1 MTNRESR
8 FMRCGE
14 KDRRRTVGAIAN
26 PTTIACELLFS
37 YDRWCYSGHAMS
49 VAKFVLLP
57 LLLLSCPAFAAHD
70 AALACNAPHE
80 VREVTLDAIG
90 AFARR
95 KKMKIVTFT
104 GYSGA
109 QYENTAAMLEQA
121 SRVLDKYRPSRTMVN
136 IGATAVGIGAVYE
149 LAKLKGFTT
158 IGIVSTLARD
168 ENVALSPCVDYV
180 FFVKD
185 ATWGGREVGTNEL
198 SPTSRAIVVNSSRI
212 VGIGGGDVARD
223 EMLAARKAGKSV
235 LFIPADMDHRL
246 ARDKAL
252 KRGLPEPTDFRGSAY
267 AALDRGPNGV
277 SDKH

>member
-1 MTNRESR
+1 MNHDSR
-8 FMRCGE
+8 VAGQKCL
-14 KDRRRTVGAIAN
+14 GAWSIL
-26 PTTIACELLFS
+26 LLF
-37 YDRWCYSGHAMS
+37 DDNRQCYSDRTMPTAR
-49 VAKFVLLP
+49 P
-57 LLLLSCPAFAAHD
+57 LLLLSLLFPCFWFAAQ
-70 AALACNAPHE
+70 AAPLPCNAQLE
-80 VREVTLDAIG
+80 VREVTSDAIG

-95 KKMKIVTFT
+95 KKMRIITFT

-109 QYENTAAMLEQA
+109 QYENTAEMLKQA
-121 SRVLDKYRPSRTMVN
+121 SRVLDKYRPSKTMVN

-168 ENVALSPCVDYV
+168 ENVPLSPCVDYV

-185 ATWGGREVGTNEL
+185 ATWGGREAGANEL
-198 SPTSRAIVVNSSRI
+198 SPTSRAIVANSSRI

-246 ARDKAL
+246 AREKAL
-252 KRGLPEPTDFRGSAY
+252 KRGLPEPTDFRGSAHL
-267 AALDRGPNGV
+267 ALDGGPKTDPVKN
-277 SDKH
+277 